1 MSKRMAEEPA
11 AGTRRFAL
19 DVGERVLVRG
29 LQTQTEL
36 NFSEGVLAGYD
47 KEKKRCEVALAGG
60 REVLVKLENLLFY
73 AQWGSHVAKP
83 AAALADLARVERGA
97 KGRAAVA
104 VGKIRAGTMSRTD
117 SAVVCLSPA
126 EIDEVR
132 GEFAYFLEFLD
143 ETAGMELALPATLP
157 YYSQFQEDTAGM
169 EPALPAT
176 LRSASAWTNEF
187 VGVFFEKLW
196 HEPMIQ
202 ELMGYDAFSPGCLWL
217 EMRRCTPQD
226 LLWFFFWMFQL
237 RETHSATDVWRGF
250 VFLKSH
256 AQGDGLSV
264 LFGSLIST
272 ASCPEER
279 WEHYEGILRGE
290 WEEDAFQ
297 EKNLGNFVM
306 VTESA
311 GVGETWVL
319 FIRDV
324 EAGGQLELDY
334 GIGYVRGKVG
344 LRECGKLAQGEYWY
358 ALFRDIVKGVHPA
371 VGEALEAYL
380 GGTD

>member
-1 MSKRMAEEPA
+1 MAEEPA

-19 DVGERVLVRG
+19 EVGERVLVRG

-36 NFSEGVLAGYD
+36 NFCEGVLAGYD

-73 AQWGSHVAKP
+73 AQWGSHVP
-83 AAALADLARVERGA
+83 RPEAALADLARVERGA

-104 VGKIRAGTMSRTD
+104 VGKIRGGTMARTD

-126 EIDEVR
+126 EIDTVR

-143 ETAGMELALPATLP
+143 EK
-157 YYSQFQEDTAGM
+157 AGM
-169 EPALPAT
+169 EPALPTT
-176 LRSASAWTNEF
+176 LRSASGWTNEF

-202 ELMGYDAFSPGCLWL
+202 ELMEYDAFSPECLWL
-217 EMRRCTPQD
+217 EMRRISPQD
-226 LLWFFFWMFQL
+226 LLWFFFWRFQL
-237 RETHSATDVWRGF
+237 HGTHSATDVWRAF

-256 AQGDGLSV
+256 AFGDGLAV

-272 ASCPEER
+272 ASCPPQR
-279 WEHYEGILRGE
+279 WADYEGILRGD
-290 WEEDAFQ
+290 WEEDAHQ

-324 EAGGQLELDY
+324 EAGGKLELDY

-371 VGEALEAYL
+371 LGGALEAYL
-380 GGTD
+380 GGAD

>member
-1 MSKRMAEEPA
+1 
-11 AGTRRFAL
+11 
-19 DVGERVLVRG
+19 
-29 LQTQTEL
+29 
-36 NFSEGVLAGYD
+36 
-47 KEKKRCEVALAGG
+47 
-60 REVLVKLENLLFY
+60 
-73 AQWGSHVAKP
+73 
-83 AAALADLARVERGA
+83 
-97 KGRAAVA
+97 
-104 VGKIRAGTMSRTD
+104 
-117 SAVVCLSPA
+117 
-126 EIDEVR
+126 
-132 GEFAYFLEFLD
+132 
-143 ETAGMELALPATLP
+143 
-157 YYSQFQEDTAGM
+157 
-169 EPALPAT
+169 
-176 LRSASAWTNEF
+176 

-202 ELMGYDAFSPGCLWL
+202 ELMGYDAFSPECLWL

-237 RETHSATDVWRGF
+237 RETHGATDVWRGF

-256 AQGDGLSV
+256 AHGDGLSV

-279 WEHYEGILRGE
+279 WGDYEGILRGE
-290 WEEDAFQ
+290 READAFQ

-371 VGEALEAYL
+371 VGEALEEYL